1 MTEKLFTI
9 NILNRLI
16 EIPIQEVHGQ
26 EITTRR
32 VKNHILGLFEIL
44 KYNEISLYIETNN
57 TSESELDDNE
67 ILDEKNE
74 INCYIEEDYN

>member
-1 MTEKLFTI
+1 MTEKLFAI

-16 EIPIQEVHGQ
+16 EIPINEVYGE

-32 VKNHILGLFEIL
+32 VKNHILGLFQNIN
-44 KYNEISLYIETNN
+44 YNEIDLYIETHNN
-57 TSESELDDNE
+57 IESELDDNE

-74 INCYIEEDYN
+74 INCYIETDYS

>member
-26 EITTRR
+26 EITTQR
-32 VKNHILGLFEIL
+32 VKNHILGLFENV

-57 TSESELDDNE
+57 NSESELDDNE